1 MDKAIAG
8 ATKDEK
14 IYRNIDTKFF
24 NMHFSVP
31 GKDGKFKQKGLFYCA
46 YEDDYENRL
55 VHLAIDNRNGT
66 PLIVECI
73 DKEQAIERLM
83 FWGGIGRNEAEE
95 RSNRDGK

>member
-1 MDKAIAG
+1 MDKAI
-8 ATKDEK
+8 TEK
-14 IYRNIDTKFF
+14 NYRKIDTKFF

-31 GKDGKFKQKGLFYCA
+31 RKDGKYKPEGMFYCA

-83 FWGGIGRNEAEE
+83 FWDRIRRNEAEE
-95 RSNRDGK
+95 RSNRDGN

>member
-1 MDKAIAG
+1 MDKAI
-8 ATKDEK
+8 TEK
-14 IYRNIDTKFF
+14 NYRKIDTKFF

-31 GKDGKFKQKGLFYCA
+31 RKDGKYKPEGMFYCA
-46 YEDDYENRL
+46 
-55 VHLAIDNRNGT
+55 
-66 PLIVECI
+66 

>member
-31 GKDGKFKQKGLFYCA
+31 GKDGKFKRTLSKKEKILSSTCPERTNSLSWNTKQKKTQEL
-46 YEDDYENRL
+46 L
-55 VHLAIDNRNGT
+55 L
-66 PLIVECI
+66 L
-73 DKEQAIERLM
+73 K
-83 FWGGIGRNEAEE
+83 
-95 RSNRDGK
+95 